1 MSKPHRLA
9 FDMSSYLKTALLTGK
24 DEKDGLTVLFDEK
37 QVLVNSAEYGYE
49 IVTNMMLKTLNEC
62 NVQPKDC
69 LLVFEGMNSK
79 APRVA
84 MYSAYKAK
92 RDKRPPEF
100 YEEFSRLRDYVEE
113 VWKDLGAIAMSKD
126 QVEGDDVLAYLAQET
141 ETDLFI
147 ASRDADL
154 GALNGVNAYGA
165 TITTYNDGLLGIV
178 KLDGEVFMHPPKY
191 ITLYKALVGDTSDN
205 IPGVAKFGK
214 ASFQKLAEQYG
225 YDGLDELISML
236 ERQDLGDVAPLIES
250 SQHKLLRLI
259 DNDSANAFMS
269 WKLAKMYPSWVHINK
284 PFRNGLNI
292 RPGKVKDCPSDADHR
307 LKHLYGFKYLV
318 TADEYP
324 DAVEFFREQCR
335 LTTDL
340 VFDIETSTPAVSD
353 DWLAAQGNED
363 GVDQLGSVL
372 SGFSFTFGAN
382 GNHTVYVS
390 VDHRDTKN
398 VPMSLAR
405 QFIEIAIESGRPIV
419 IHSTFLEL
427 SVLHE
432 AQDEDGSYWRDHWQ
446 KYGFNGFLPNALDTK
461 LEASYVNENIKNGLK
476 FRSKHH
482 LGYEQTSYDATVS
495 KEGLLSDLPSGG
507 KIVEVTEWLESPA
520 SAPEAE
526 AKERTPLRVKK
537 RYKMRELTGEE
548 VVDYGCDDT
557 ICTDALHRYF
567 KLIMELEHTWNVY
580 LETEIEA
587 AYQHAKNFVDGIPF
601 SLETM
606 NRQAAHDTE
615 TYDAAWVTVRAY
627 LMKNGWEGTV
637 PPTYGTDLTPAQ
649 LKEAYRI
656 VVLGASKAP
665 GDIDISLQMGEEEES
680 PAEAAE
686 TEEEEKDAFLASR
699 VRTMSKLLALLT
711 SMGHLQFAGMAE
723 ACMKSEAG
731 AAQFTAWVR
740 EHFSGE
746 PQFAISNKQMQKL
759 LYEVMGLPVR
769 VRNKPTAAMRAK
781 GLEGNPK
788 GDVLAMEYALRDA
801 DDEQKAVLQGLKL
814 MQMVKT
820 RRSLYYTK
828 YPYFIH
834 WKTGRIHPSHN
845 QCETNTRRASESK
858 PNKQQLPK
866 HPKIEG
872 QASQFRE
879 CIPPHHPDAVV
890 VSLDFD
896 SQELRV
902 IADYSQDEN
911 MVACYVGDHKKDM
924 HALTGHQ
931 IAVKKKMVEV
941 TLSYEE
947 FAKAAKT
954 EDHPLHKV
962 CKTYRALGKKVN
974 FTTEFGAMA
983 PKLAVTMLVTEQ
995 EAQTYIDAKEAMF
1008 PGVRRW
1014 KDSVIEASK
1023 RDGIVR
1029 TKGGAVRHLADAYM
1043 SDDHWIR
1050 SKAERQS
1057 VNFKVQS
1064 SSAEMTK
1071 RAEGRMWKKGLTFA
1085 YDCVCYGPI
1094 HDECVFSVMKA
1105 DLLQFLEEAHW
1116 CMTQP
1121 YADMTIPIESSISFG
1136 PNFGLQIEIG
1146 TKPTAEA
1153 VQRGWDDLM
1162 KALEKRRLAEA
1173 QPA

>member
-1 MSKPHRLA
+1 MHKYRRLA

-24 DEKDGLTVLFDEK
+24 DQKDGLLVEFEGK

-49 IVTNMMLKTLNEC
+49 IVINMMTKTLSDC
-62 NVQPKDC
+62 NAQPRDC
-69 LLVFEGMNSK
+69 LLVFEGLNSK
-79 APRVA
+79 SPRLA
-84 MYSAYKAK
+84 MYKGYKAK

-100 YEEFSRLRDYVEE
+100 YEEFGRLRDYVEE
-113 VWKDLGAIAMSKD
+113 VWRDLGAIAMSKNM
-126 QVEGDDVLAYLAQET
+126 VEADDVLAYLARET
-141 ETDLFI
+141 QSDLII

-154 GALNGVNAYGA
+154 GALSGVNEHGA
-165 TITTYNDGLLGIV
+165 TISVYNDGEIDLV
-178 KLDGEVFMHPPKY
+178 KLDGELFVHPAKY
-191 ITLYKALVGDTSDN
+191 ITLYKALVGDSSDN
-205 IPGVAKFGK
+205 IPGVANFGP
-214 ASFQKLAEQYG
+214 ARFQKLAEQYG
-225 YDGLDELISML
+225 YDGLDELMGML
-236 ERQDLGDVAPLIES
+236 EKQSLGDVAPLLES
-250 SQHKLLRLI
+250 PEHKLLRLI
-259 DNDSANAFMS
+259 DKDSANAFVS
-269 WKLAKMYPSWVHINK
+269 WKLAKMYPEWVHINK
-284 PFRNGLNI
+284 PLPNALQI
-292 RPGKVKDCPSDADHR
+292 RPGKVKDCPADADRR
-307 LKHLYGFKYLV
+307 LQQWYGLKYLV
-318 TADEYP
+318 TTEEYHE
-324 DAVEFFREQCR
+324 AAEFFREQIR
-335 LTTDL
+335 LSREL
-340 VFDIETSTPAVSD
+340 VFDIETSTPPESD
-353 DWLAAQGNED
+353 EWLAALDDED

-372 SGFSFTFGAN
+372 TGFSFTFGSN
-382 GNHTVYVS
+382 QQHTLYLS

-405 QFIEIAIESGRPIV
+405 QFIEIAIESQLPIV
-419 IHSTFLEL
+419 IHNTFFEL
-427 SVLHE
+427 CVLHE
-432 AQDEDGSYWRDHWQ
+432 SQDEDGSLWRDHWSR
-446 KYGFNGFLPNALDTK
+446 YGEHGFLPRVLDTK
-461 LEASYVNENIKNGLK
+461 LEASYVNENISNGLK

-482 LGYEQTSYDATVS
+482 LGYVQTSYEATVT
-495 KEGLLSDLPSGG
+495 KEGRLLDLPSGG
-507 KIVEVTEWLESPA
+507 KIVEVMEWLESPA
-520 SAPEAE
+520 SAPETE
-526 AKERTPLRVKK
+526 AQERTPLRVKK
-537 RYKMRELTGEE
+537 RYKMRELIAEE

-557 ICTDALHRYF
+557 ICTSALHNYF
-567 KLIMELEHTWNVY
+567 RLIMELEKTWQVY
-580 LETEIEA
+580 LDTEILP
-587 AYQHAKNFVDGIPF
+587 AYMHAKTFVDGMGF

-606 NRQAAHDTE
+606 RKQEAHDSATF
-615 TYDAAWVTVRAY
+615 DKAWSVVREY
-627 LMKNGWEGTV
+627 LLRHGWEGTV
-637 PPTYGTDLTPAQ
+637 PPVYGPELTPAQ
-649 LKEAYRI
+649 IKEAYKI
-656 VVLGASKAP
+656 VVLGSSPATPSI
-665 GDIDISLQMGEEEES
+665 GDLPTAEDEDS
-680 PAEAAE
+680 PAEAEA
-686 TEEEEKDAFLASR
+686 EEEDETPKDAFLATR
-699 VRTMSKLLALLT
+699 VRTPLKLVVMLQE
-711 SMGHLQFAGMAE
+711 MGHHTFAGMVERCLQGEHE
-723 ACMKSEAG
+723 A
-731 AAQFTAWVR
+731 FTAWVKS
-740 EHFSGE
+740 HFTGE
-746 PQFAISNKQMQKL
+746 PQFTASNKQMQKL

-769 VRNKPTAAMRAK
+769 VRNKPTKLMRSR
-781 GLEGNPK
+781 GELGSPK
-788 GDVLAMEYALRDA
+788 GDSLAIEYALREA
-801 DDEQKAVLQGLKL
+801 TPEQKAVLESLKL
-814 MQMVKT
+814 MQMVTT
-820 RRSLYYTK
+820 RRNLFYKK

-845 QCETNTRRASESK
+845 QCQTNTRRASESK

-879 CIPPHHPDAVV
+879 CIMPHHPDAVV

-1057 VNFKVQS
+1057 VNFEVQS

-1094 HDECVFSVMKA
+1094 HDECVFSVMKV
-1105 DLLQFLEEAHW
+1105 DLLRFLEEAHW

-1136 PNFGLQIEIG
+1136 PSFGLQIEIG

-1153 VQRGWDDLM
+1153 VAKGFEQM
-1162 KALEKRRLAEA
+1162 EKAIAKAKAERA
-1173 QPA
+1173 ANA